1 MARWRFRA
9 LRGEIQKKTLIY
21 DLKNVTRK
29 KNVVLKTCGK
39 VPLFALVR

>member
-9 LRGEIQKKTLIY
+9 LRGDIY
-21 DLKNVTRK
+21 DLKNDTRK

-39 VPLFALVR
+39 LPLFALVG